1 MTFYGNT
8 GSVYNRMNH
17 NGQEVSSVDITHKPD
32 KAHYKDE
39 TIVVDSPL
47 DSEKDVKRKRSKS
60 VRQSRTEPPPEESPS
75 KTNCQQ

>member
-8 GSVYNRMNH
+8 GSVYNRMNQ

-39 TIVVDSPL
+39 TIVADSPL
-47 DSEKDVKRKRSKS
+47 DSE
-60 VRQSRTEPPPEESPS
+60 
-75 KTNCQQ
+75 